1 MSLLPRWRGFGLGRG
16 RADEA
21 ALEER
26 VTALQ
31 AALATCKD
39 TARRWARWQHGL
51 VTATAALCLALG
63 FVLGVYSGP
72 LKQAAVDLATAVGL
86 ASPPRNADAAMAA
99 YRDGD
104 YTTAL
109 QLSRPLADQGDA
121 RAQSTLGLIYYGGR
135 GVPRNDNEAVR
146 WFRHAADLGDAT
158 GNLYLGVMCETG
170 QGARQDYTEACR
182 WFHEAARQGSASAQF
197 SLGVL
202 HERGYGVAQDYAE
215 AAKWYRLAAGLGDA
229 QAQYNLGLAYAKGE
243 GVARHYVSAHM
254 WFNLAAARFP
264 ASDLRSRSAAVRNRD
279 LVAGNMTPEQLAE
292 AQKLARDWKPK

>member
-99 YRDGD
+99 YQNGD
-104 YTTAL
+104 YATAL

-135 GVPRNDNEAVR
+135 GVTQDDNEAVK
-146 WFRHAADLGDAT
+146 WFRRAADQDDVV
-158 GNLYLGVMCETG
+158 GNFYLGVMFADG
-170 QGARQDYTEACR
+170 R
-182 WFHEAARQGSASAQF
+182 
-197 SLGVL
+197 GVP
-202 HERGYGVAQDYAE
+202 QDYAE
-215 AAKWYRLAAGLGDA
+215 AAKWYRLAADLGDA